1 MENLID
7 YKLFGVYAYDSIN
20 FANLIIR
27 FLFNL
32 LVTGFI
38 IYYFYY
44 RKAQRKDYL
53 MTFSLISMTVFFL
66 VILLDNVKL
75 QVGFALGLFAIFGI
89 IRYRTITIPIK
100 EMTYLFVIIGLT
112 VINALANKKISYAE
126 LIFTNTMFIILCWI
140 FESDIFIR
148 HISTK
153 MVIYDNI
160 KLVKAGKDE
169 ELKADLENRLGLKII
184 RIEIGTVDYIK
195 DSAILTISYASKEVE
210 ENTADLIDKYRQ

>member
-1 MENLID
+1 
-7 YKLFGVYAYDSIN
+7 
-20 FANLIIR
+20 
-27 FLFNL
+27 
-32 LVTGFI
+32 
-38 IYYFYY
+38 
-44 RKAQRKDYL
+44 
-53 MTFSLISMTVFFL
+53 MTVFFL